1 MFKKLLLSLMLL
13 FLVIPCFNN
22 VSFAEE
28 TIVKQPLDAYFYAY
42 NEPSFNSQK
51 SNGGNQF
58 GPQKALGVKE
68 KRADGWWKVVTYE
81 GDKWINITGEQK
93 KIEKPYITFAEP
105 KFTSPKGNNNEPI
118 APQVVTVIDG
128 QVDGWLKIKTNE
140 GDKWIFPNS
149 EAVKVDKH
157 FYAYN
162 EPSFTSQKAASG
174 NQFGPQKSLVVK
186 EKRTN
191 GWWKVATY
199 EGDKWINL
207 DGELK
212 AFDKP
217 FLVFYEP
224 AFASQKGNMEVP
236 YSPTTIRVVDG
247 NTAGWL
253 KVQTW
258 EGDKWMYP
266 GVAATTAVS
275 KGFYAYNE
283 PSFISSR
290 GTQFGPQKFLAVLEK
305 RADGWWKVVTYEGP
319 KWINLD
325 SEKPGNWSYNAEKRR
340 WFEYDG
346 NGNVVQK
353 FGWQTI
359 NGKKVYYSFEDSG
372 LYTNKWYFIDNQPY
386 EFDRYGYLVENSFD
400 NTTLGELEKALL
412 EHLKQNG
419 MQYKV
424 GTAEYEQ
431 YLVDQLLEHKDAK
444 LALHPKYTKI
454 LTYAAEYLHERTLSV
469 TEQKTSLKARSATAS
484 ENDTFSMNHL
494 ANKTMKQVK
503 ENNDKKEKE
512 DEIEAQMVQ
521 KSPDTKEFKAEK
533 PAQAPK
539 AAARSSYYYNPSA
552 AVNYALT
559 WALSRNSAYGDWSG
573 NGGDCTN
580 FVSQALYAGGMRPI
594 IKDNLTIDSPI
605 ITDGNYWFSKKVEMS
620 LRYRVSASW
629 VNVEKF
635 YDFWAPRAN
644 MVTKTWSP
652 MQVYY
657 GSSPGD
663 VIQYQYAG
671 GGTKWHSL
679 MVTGKDTSKRTIYIS
694 QHSGNRKNEN
704 YANID
709 KDSNG
714 DSQWIILKLTNN

>member
-22 VSFAEE
+22 VSSAEE
-28 TIVKQPLDAYFYAY
+28 TVVKQPLDAYFYAY

-149 EAVKVDKH
+149 EAVKVDKY

-162 EPSFTSQKAASG
+162 EPSFTSEKAASG
-174 NQFGPQKSLVVK
+174 NQFAPQKSLVVK

-199 EGDKWINL
+199 EGDKWVNL

-236 YSPTTIRVVDG
+236 YNPTTIRVVDG

-266 GVAATTAVS
+266 GVAETTAVS
-275 KGFYAYNE
+275 KSFYTYNE
-283 PSFISSR
+283 PAFISSR

-305 RADGWWKVVTYEGP
+305 RADGWWKVVTYQGP

-353 FGWQTI
+353 FGWQTV
-359 NGKKVYYSFEDSG
+359 NGKKVFYSFEDSG
-372 LYTNKWYFIDNQPY
+372 LYTNKWYFIDDKPY

-400 NTTLGELEKALL
+400 DTTLGELEADLL
-412 EHLKQNG
+412 EYFKQNG
-419 MQYKV
+419 IQYKV
-424 GTAEYEQ
+424 GTLEYEK
-431 YLVDQLLEHKDAK
+431 YLINQLQEHEDAK

-454 LTYAAEYLHERTLSV
+454 LTYAAEYLHEKTKSEASQSKAV
-469 TEQKTSLKARSATAS
+469 TARSATINK
-484 ENDTFSMNHL
+484 NDSFTMEHVS
-494 ANKTMKQVK
+494 NKTVKQIKEEVDAEEAKILKPDNTK
-503 ENNDKKEKE
+503 ENSSETKTY
-512 DEIEAQMVQ
+512 QPVQ
-521 KSPDTKEFKAEK
+521 K
-533 PAQAPK
+533 
-539 AAARSSYYYNPSA
+539 AAVQRAYYYYDPQA
-552 AVNYALT
+552 AVNYALQ
-559 WALSRNSAYGDWSG
+559 WALSRNPAYDDRSG
-573 NGGDCTN
+573 AGGDCTN
-580 FVSQALYAGGMRPI
+580 FVSQALYAGGMRMDMPGEI
-594 IKDNLTIDSPI
+594 SHLSPYV
-605 ITDGNYWFSKKVEMS
+605 TDGGWFSKRIDLSVPS
-620 LRYRVSASW
+620 YRVSSSW
-629 VNVEKF
+629 INVEMF
-635 YDFWAPRAN
+635 YRYWTPRSTN
-644 MVTKTWSP
+644 VTKTWSP

-663 VIQYQYAG
+663 VLQYQYAG
-671 GGTKWHSL
+671 GGRKWHSL
-679 MVTGKDTSKRTIYIS
+679 LVTGKNTSKRTIYIT
-694 QHSGNRKNEN
+694 QHSGNRKNED

-709 KDSNG
+709 KDSQG
-714 DSQWIILKLTNN
+714 DSQWIILKLTN